1 MLGLVAAEQM
11 IRGRLVIAADTGG
24 LGEVVGDSGL
34 KFNVGDAKDLAERM
48 REALEQRSRMT
59 ELQRKARQR
68 ALACFGQTRMLSEHV
83 AAYERAMG
91 PAEF

>member
-1 MLGLVAAEQM
+1 MHLYSQRVEDIGVGGGGGIVWHRVPAAPGPGLV
-11 IRGRLVIAADTGG
+11 
-24 LGEVVGDSGL
+24 
-34 KFNVGDAKDLAERM
+34 RM
-48 REALEQRSRMT
+48 REALEQRDRMT